1 LQPTAEQERALK
13 LFRTGQSFKINAYA
27 GTGKTSTLVM
37 LSRADKRKGL
47 YIAFNRPIV
56 NEAKGKFDSKTACMT
71 THELALKSLPARLRR
86 KAFKSTNAA
95 AIVQILGLEDQFF
108 GDKLRLTAKTLAF
121 LIMQT
126 IREFCQ
132 GTDETIRP
140 VNFRRYGKLSGMTN
154 DDEAVLSIQIN
165 LLAEDVWSRMISADD
180 MDIQL
185 GHDGYLKLWALSKPQ
200 LNYDYILLDEAQDTN
215 PVVLG
220 VLKRQSCQIVYV
232 GDAYQQIYEWRGA
245 VNAMALFDTAHSC
258 YLTKSFRFGEEIAE
272 AASSVL
278 SFLGAELPIQG
289 NPNVKGKI
297 GPCDPDAILARTNS
311 TVMSEVIAAI
321 NAGKKCHIIGG
332 TKELVKLL
340 KAVIELKNGRPS
352 DVPELFG
359 FANWSEVEEL
369 VDDGEADNLMTLV
382 NLVRAHGEKHLLWA
396 LRRTEA
402 EESGADIVIST
413 VFKAKG
419 REWDKVRIASDFLPS
434 VSESE
439 KSDIVEPSEARVFY
453 VAITRGRLV
462 VDVDEAIIQSFL
474 TRKYSGTVENIGPTV
489 RPTKLQNSALT
500 KTVTDVIIPKQAL
513 LPLGD
518 FPKREGKNQKRPGN
532 KKSIGNLKEK
542 KITDILAKLVNSNR
556 LT

>member
-1 LQPTAEQERALK
+1 LQPTVEQERALK
-13 LFRTGQSFKINAYA
+13 LFLTGQSFKINAYA

-37 LSRADKRKGL
+37 LSKADKRKGL
-47 YIAFNRPIV
+47 YIAFNRSIV
-56 NEAKGKFDSKTACMT
+56 NEANAKFDSKTACMT
-71 THELALKSLPARLRR
+71 IHKLALKSLPSRLRR

-95 AIVQILGLEDQFF
+95 AIVQILGLENQFF

-121 LIMQT
+121 LVIQT

-185 GHDGYLKLWALSKPQ
+185 GHDGYLKHWALSKPQ
-200 LNYDYILLDEAQDTN
+200 LNYDYVLLDEAQDTN

-232 GDAYQQIYEWRGA
+232 GDAYQQIYEWRRA
-245 VNAMALFDTAHSC
+245 VNAMELFDTAHSC
-258 YLTKSFRFGEEIAE
+258 YLTKSFRFGKEIAD

-289 NPNVKGKI
+289 NPNVKSKI

-359 FANWSEVEEL
+359 FADWSEVEEL

-382 NLVRAHGEKHLLWA
+382 NLVRTHGEKHLLWA

-402 EESGADIVIST
+402 EESSADVVIST

-419 REWDKVRIASDFLPS
+419 REWEKVRITSDFLPS

-439 KSDIVEPSEARVFY
+439 ENVIVEPAEARVFY
-453 VAITRGRLV
+453 VALTRGRHV
-462 VDVDEAIIQSFL
+462 VDVDETIIHSFQA
-474 TRKYSGTVENIGPTV
+474 RKYSGAIETDRSAD
-489 RPTKLQNSALT
+489 RPTQLRNSALT
-500 KTVTDVIIPKQAL
+500 QNAINVIVPKQAQ

-518 FPKREGKNQKRPGN
+518 LPKRNAKRQNVPKN
-532 KKSIGNLKEK
+532 KKFIGHSKEK
-542 KITDILAKLVNSNR
+542 KIADILAKLRN
-556 LT
+556 